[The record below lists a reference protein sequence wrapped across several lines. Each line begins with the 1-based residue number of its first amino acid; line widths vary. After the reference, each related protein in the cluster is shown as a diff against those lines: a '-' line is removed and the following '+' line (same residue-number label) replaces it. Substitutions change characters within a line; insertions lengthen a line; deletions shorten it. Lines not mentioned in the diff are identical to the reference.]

1 MYEYM
6 KKVGLFFGGLGN
18 EAEVSVVSARNVA
31 ANIDQE
37 AYSLVLIYWHADGFF
52 YRVNDFEEVAAPTQR
67 VREGEF
73 KNLFDVALPMTHGRF
88 GEDGVL
94 QGLFERLGVPYSG
107 CRVLSSAL
115 CMDKAVCKQFL
126 AGQKIPQTR
135 FKVIDFS
142 LLTPAELEAKLEEI
156 KSSFF
161 TPVFVKPANSG
172 SSVGISKVDDM
183 SDLARAIAEARQHDS
198 KIVIEEGL
206 AGLREVEVGILGNG
220 HLITS
225 WPGELILPKEFYD
238 YDEKY
243 KNNRTEVKIPA
254 ALPMEQEQTIMALA
268 EMVYRL
274 CDCRGFARIDFF
286 VANGKV
292 YLNEINTLPGFTQ
305 FSMYPLLLMKMG
317 LSYRELLS
325 RIIELAY

>member
-1 MYEYM
+1 M
-6 KKVGLFFGGLGN
+6 KRVGLFFGGLGN
-18 EAEVSVVSARNVA
+18 EAEVSIVSATNVH

-37 AYSLVLIYWHADGFF
+37 QYQTVLVYWHTDGAF
-52 YRVNDFEEVAAPTQR
+52 YRVNDFNEIASPTER
-67 VREGEF
+67 IREQEF
-73 KNLFDVALPMTHGRF
+73 KNIFDVALPMTHGRF

-94 QGLFERLGVPYSG
+94 QGIFERLGVPYAG

-142 LLTPAELEAKLEEI
+142 LLSPAELEAKLEEV
-156 KSSFF
+156 KSGFLA
-161 TPVFVKPANSG
+161 PIFVKPANSG
-172 SSVGISKVDDM
+172 SSVGISKVEDM
-183 SDLARAIAEARQHDS
+183 SDLARAIAEARRHDS

-206 AGLREVEVGILGNG
+206 TGLREVEVGILGNG

-225 WPGELILPKEFYD
+225 WPGELILSKEFYD
-238 YDEKY
+238 YEEKY

-254 ALPMEQEQTIMALA
+254 ALPIEQEQTVMALA

-286 VANGKV
+286 VANNKI

-317 LSYRELLS
+317 LSYRELVS

>member
-1 MYEYM
+1 M

-18 EAEVSVVSARNVA
+18 EAEVSVVSAKNVA

-37 AYSLVLIYWHADGFF
+37 KYELILVYWHTDGAF
-52 YRVNDFEEVAAPTQR
+52 YRVRDFDEIATPTER
-67 VREGEF
+67 IREQEF
-73 KNLFDVALPMTHGRF
+73 KHIFDVALPMTHGRF
-88 GEDGVL
+88 GEDGIL
-94 QGLFERLGVPYSG
+94 QALFERLGVPYAG

-115 CMDKAVCKQFL
+115 CMDKAVCKTFL
-126 AGQKIPQTR
+126 SGQRIPQTR

-142 LLTPAELEAKLEEI
+142 LLAPAELEVKLEEI
-156 KSSFF
+156 RQSFAL
-161 TPVFVKPANSG
+161 PLFVKPANSG
-172 SSVGISKVDDM
+172 SSVGISKVEDM
-183 SDLARAIAEARQHDS
+183 DELPRAIAEARKHDT

-206 AGLREVEVGILGNG
+206 VGLREVEVGILGNG
-220 HLITS
+220 HLIVS
-225 WPGELILPKEFYD
+225 WPGELILSQEFYD

-243 KNNRTEVKIPA
+243 KNNRTEVRIPA
-254 ALPMEQEQTIMALA
+254 RLPIGAEQEIMAMA
-268 EMVYRL
+268 QTVYRL

-317 LSYRELLS
+317 LSYGELVS
-325 RIIELAY
+325 RIIDLAY

>member
-1 MYEYM
+1 M

-18 EAEVSVVSARNVA
+18 EAEVSVVSAKNVF

-37 AYSLVLIYWHADGFF
+37 KYETVLVYWHTDGAF
-52 YRVNDFEEVAAPTQR
+52 YRVSDFNEIVSPTER
-67 VREGEF
+67 IREQEF
-73 KNLFDVALPMTHGRF
+73 KNIFDVALPMTHGRF

-94 QGLFERLGVPYSG
+94 QALFERLGVPYAG

-115 CMDKAVCKQFL
+115 CMDKAVCKTFL
-126 AGQKIPQTR
+126 SGQRIPQTR

-142 LLTPAELEAKLEEI
+142 LLTPSELESKFEEV
-156 KSSFF
+156 KNSFF

-183 SDLARAIAEARQHDS
+183 SDLARAIAEARKHDT

-206 AGLREVEVGILGNG
+206 VGLREVEVGILGNG

-243 KNNRTEVKIPA
+243 KNNRTEVRIPA
-254 ALPMEQEQTIMALA
+254 RLSIELEQEIMALA
-268 EMVYRL
+268 QMVYRL

-286 VANGKV
+286 VANNKV

-317 LSYRELLS
+317 LSYGELVS
-325 RIIELAY
+325 RIIDLAY